1 MPIQLTPTEARV
13 LGALIEK
20 EITTPEYYPLS
31 LNALV
36 NACNQKNNR
45 EPVTALDEVEVRQAL
60 HGLED
65 EHLAA
70 AVRGDS
76 RVPKYEHHVQE
87 VFNFTR
93 GEIAVICVLLLRGPQ
108 TPGELRG
115 RTERMYK
122 FDELSDVQTVLQKLM
137 AREPALVKVLPRQ
150 AGTKEARYTH
160 LLSGDVQAFEPATT
174 SAHAS
179 SYASASSST
188 YSSSVLS
195 SEEETEL
202 KERMAELEAEVAIL
216 TRELGELRQEV
227 ERLSKLLE

>member
-1 MPIQLTPTEARV
+1 MHLTPIEARV

-31 LNALV
+31 LNALI

-45 EPVTALDEVEVRQAL
+45 EPVTTLDEVEVRQAL

-70 AVRGDS
+70 PVRGDS

-93 GEIAVICVLLLRGPQ
+93 GEIAIICVLLLRGPQ

-115 RTERMYK
+115 RTERMYR
-122 FDELSDVQTVLQKLM
+122 FDELSDVQTVLQRLM
-137 AREPALVKVLPRQ
+137 TREPTLVKILPRQ
-150 AGTKEARYTH
+150 PGTKEARYAH
-160 LLSGDVQAFEPATT
+160 LLSGDVEAFEQPST
-174 SAHAS
+174 SARAYS
-179 SYASASSST
+179 SASSS
-188 YSSSVLS
+188 SAHSVED
-195 SEEETEL
+195 SEL
-202 KERMAELEAEVAIL
+202 QERVAQLEAEVAIL
-216 TRELGELRQEV
+216 TRELGELREQV
-227 ERLSKLLE
+227 EHISKLLE

>member
-1 MPIQLTPTEARV
+1 MHLTPTEARV

-65 EHLAA
+65 ERLAA

-93 GEIAVICVLLLRGPQ
+93 GEIAVVCVLLLRGPQ

-115 RTERMYK
+115 RTERMYR
-122 FDELSDVQTVLQKLM
+122 FDELSDVQAVLQRLM
-137 AREPALVKVLPRQ
+137 TREPALVKVLPRQ
-150 AGTKEARYTH
+150 PGTKEARYAH
-160 LLSGDVQAFEPATT
+160 LLSGDVESFEPGAA

-179 SYASASSST
+179 SYASASSS
-188 YSSSVLS
+188 SSLS

-216 TRELGELRQEV
+216 TRELGELRQEA